1 MACDVNYT
9 DEFEEWWDD
18 LTIDEQRD
26 VTACV
31 GLLEELGVKL
41 KFPQTSNVES
51 SRHGGMRE
59 LRIQSKGKP
68 YRVFYAFDP
77 RREAVLLI
85 GAVKLDGRFYD
96 EYVPIADKLFDNYL
110 IELKNEES

>member
-1 MACDVNYT
+1 MACNVNYT
-9 DEFEEWWDD
+9 DEFEEWWND

-41 KFPQTSNVES
+41 KFPQTSNVGT

-59 LRIQSKGKP
+59 LRIQSKGRP

-96 EYVPIADKLFDNYL
+96 EYVPIADKIFDIYL